1 MVENVMTNDSLK
13 PIEKAGSLPR
23 AAVILRS
30 IARGSRKGSL
40 LTEIIARESLPR
52 TTVVRTLEA
61 LITLGWV
68 TKDQVTGR
76 FNLGKELAALG
87 YSAIARNPLEKVAE
101 GALRL
106 LADRLGQVVYLS
118 VRAGL
123 DIVCIGKYE
132 SKSEIRIGRGDA
144 GLRGPFGMTQ
154 SCLGIMAHMPEN
166 EVYDIIETNMSRYHR
181 VEGFDE
187 TGFWRSVKEA
197 MLNGYG
203 TFDNITLDR
212 TTSGIGIA
220 IIDPYGFPVAA
231 IGTTFLTGWLTED
244 QRQQCIHDIQKTAR
258 MIEGQLFK
266 L

>member
-1 MVENVMTNDSLK
+1 MTSHSVKTLLPPD
-13 PIEKAGSLPR
+13 KAGSLPR
-23 AAVILRS
+23 AAMILRS

-52 TTVVRTLEA
+52 TTVVRTLAA
-61 LITLGWV
+61 LIELGWV
-68 TKDQVTGR
+68 SKDDASGR

-87 YSAIARNPLEKVAE
+87 YSAIARNALEKVAE
-101 GALRL
+101 SELRL
-106 LADRLGQVVYLS
+106 LADKLGQVVYLS

-123 DIVCIGKYE
+123 DIVCVGRYE
-132 SKSEIRIGRGDA
+132 SKSQIQIGRGDP

-154 SCLGIMAHMPEN
+154 SCLGIMAHMPEK
-166 EVYDIIETNMSRYHR
+166 EVYDIVETNMSRYHR

-187 TGFWRSVKEA
+187 TGFRRSVKEA
-197 MLNGYG
+197 MQNGYG

-220 IIDPYGFPVAA
+220 IIDPDGLPVAA
-231 IGTTFLTGWLTED
+231 IGTTFLTGWLTEA
-244 QRQQCIHDIQKTAR
+244 QRQSCIQQIQATACT
-258 MIEGQLFK
+258 IEGLLFN